1 MKTFYYL
8 CALNLVCACIYTIR
22 TYIRIDMKQIVEHSI
37 RTVAMMF
44 SLLIVSEIIYAIE
57 PAGITPDKATRIT
70 APVTLTVQSGSNYI
84 RFEEK
89 LLPAV
94 VTYIPSASFGSIP
107 TALIMGDTIEA
118 EMVFADCNMTWRWT
132 IEKAESVIA
141 EIKAHEDAI
150 INVAPYTCN
159 STFGD
164 TTALAYDSF
173 TWYEEA
179 LTTSGDYTHVL
190 TNAEG
195 CDSIVTLHLT
205 IQEVT
210 CSSTSGD
217 TTAVACDAFTWYGES
232 LTTSGDYTHVLTNAE
247 GCDSIVTLHLTI
259 RHATSGELTIEKCER
274 YISPSGKEY
283 TNSGTFTETISNVS
297 GCDSVIT
304 INLTILHDCMGP
316 TEYDTVFFCRG
327 FNTEHEELMGDGIV
341 RRYRQYVFQSPAEWD
356 FMEGVIVAGEP
367 DRTLLDLRRA
377 EKNLYAHYV
386 EGLTPVSAIRWS
398 VQYDGKGKYEPL
410 TVTDEPQWVETGHV
424 AVQVNFL
431 CGEMYNTEFPTDIEH
446 VSQDAVSIK
455 RIENGRVVIVR
466 GGAKYDI
473 LGTRIQ

>member
-1 MKTFYYL
+1 MRFCLPLIGLFML
-8 CALNLVCACIYTIR
+8 CMSVSAMEMEKAGTTIANAPYIED
-22 TYIRIDMKQIVEHSI
+22 TMMLEVQSGANYIRI
-37 RTVAMMF
+37 
-44 SLLIVSEIIYAIE
+44 E
-57 PAGITPDKATRIT
+57 PKR
-70 APVTLTVQSGSNYI
+70 
-84 RFEEK
+84 
-89 LLPAV
+89 LPAT
-94 VTYIPSASFGSIP
+94 VTYLPSAPFGTIP
-107 TALIMGDTIEA
+107 EMIIMGDTLPKQAFFGEC
-118 EMVFADCNMTWRWT
+118 EMGWIWT
-132 IEKAESVIA
+132 IPENEATALVGISSHEKAMI
-141 EIKAHEDAI
+141 
-150 INVAPYTCN
+150 VAAPR
-159 STFGD
+159 S
-164 TTALAYDSF
+164 
-173 TWYEEA
+173 
-179 LTTSGDYTHVL
+179 
-190 TNAEG
+190 
-195 CDSIVTLHLT
+195 
-205 IQEVT
+205 
-210 CSSTSGD
+210 CSSTFGD

-232 LTTSGDYTHVLTNAE
+232 LTTSGDYAHVLTNAA

-327 FNTEHEELMGDGIV
+327 FNTEHEESMGDGMV

-386 EGLTPVSAIRWS
+386 DGLTPVSAIRWS

-410 TVTDEPQWVETGHV
+410 TVTDTPQWVETGHV

-446 VSQDAVSIK
+446 ISQDAVSMK
-455 RIENGRVVIVR
+455 RVENGRVVIIR
-466 GGAKYDI
+466 GGVKYDI
-473 LGTRIQ
+473 LGTKIQ